1 MAIEK
6 TIELNLDASEAQKAL
21 NKFGGTLEDVYGE
34 GVQPLN
40 FAIGEL
46 EDRLYEMAAAG
57 DTSSRQFMEMS
68 AEVGRMKKVII
79 DTDLV
84 LDGMSQNMAQKVGGA
99 IGGLAS
105 GFELAQGAMATFGVE
120 SEAVEETL
128 LKVQSAMAI
137 SQGFQGIREA
147 VPSFKAL
154 GASAKMFGVNAVDSF
169 KKMTTASKAFMATGL
184 GLVITGIALA
194 VANWDKLSRAISG
207 NTEAQQLNNQV
218 QKQALEGIAEELSA
232 ADKLTKQLADETL
245 SREQK
250 VKAVIDL
257 QTQYPNLLSNIDA
270 ESATIGEVNKALEL
284 NTKLLKLNAQV
295 KALQELRSEEYK
307 KQLEAEVD
315 AQTNSNKSLSST
327 VIALTNEKLAR
338 QVNTAQKKEAI
349 RESQKQ
355 VKAYDE
361 LEKSLEKQI
370 EALKKEGATVG
381 EEENKKVKSYK
392 SVAKAKTESVDKQI
406 EEEKRLAEEL
416 AKIQEDARLAQ
427 IAEDE
432 ELSEVIR
439 RARLDEQEK
448 EIEDINT
455 HYFNLIER
463 AKQHGLD
470 TAILEEEQ
478 NAKIKEINDK
488 YEEERKAKEEEAKQ
502 KEKDAN
508 DEKVANER
516 ELRETQLQMASDAL
530 GAIGELV
537 TSFAGESEEAQR
549 RAFNINKAISIGQA
563 IISTAQGVMAQLAVP
578 QDALTGANFI
588 KAGIVAATGV
598 AQVATIART
607 QFNPSG
613 GSGGGASSINAPQA
627 PSQAPTFNVVG
638 NTGVNQLAETLGSSP
653 MQAYVV
659 AGDVTTAQSLERNKI
674 EQSTL

>member
-6 TIELNLDASEAQKAL
+6 TIKLKLDESAARKAL
-21 NKFGGTLEDVYGE
+21 NKFGGTLEDIYE
-34 GVQPLN
+34 DGVQPLN

-147 VPSFKAL
+147 IPSFKAL
-154 GASAKMFGVNAVDSF
+154 SSSVKMFGKSTLASVKTLSTF
-169 KKMTTASKAFMATGL
+169 KKALIG
-184 GLVITGIALA
+184 TGIGA
-194 VANWDKLSRAISG
+194 VIVLLGELIANWDKYKAMLEDLSLTIVEDLIPS
-207 NTEAQQLNNQV
+207 
-218 QKQALEGIAEELSA
+218 QKQEVDQLRKIKELGEEELEQSQ
-232 ADKLTKQLADETL
+232 DKL
-245 SREQK
+245 
-250 VKAVIDL
+250 
-257 QTQYPNLLSNIDA
+257 
-270 ESATIGEVNKALEL
+270 KALEKEIEA
-284 NTKLLKLNAQV
+284 TKNA
-295 KALQELRSEEYK
+295 
-307 KQLEAEVD
+307 
-315 AQTNSNKSLSST
+315 NSIET
-327 VIALTNEKLAR
+327 
-338 QVNTAQKKEAI
+338 QKYDDAI
-349 RESQKQ
+349 RLA
-355 VKAYDE
+355 KAQGKSTKEIERLE
-361 LEKSLEKQI
+361 LEKLKTIIKSAEKELELQKQKAFALRDEILAKAALGQLDEEAKEAAFEALRSQI
-370 EALKKEGATVG
+370 ETTKSTFQALKTARVDLQVFEAEKNNEKAQNYKET
-381 EEENKKVKSYK
+381 
-392 SVAKAKTESVDKQI
+392 VDKQI

-416 AKIQEDARLAQ
+416 SKIKEDARLAQ
-427 IAEDE
+427 IAEEE

-439 RARLDEQEK
+439 RARLSEQQK

-488 YEEERKAKEEEAKQ
+488 YEEERKAKDEEAKQ

-508 DEKVANER
+508 DEKIANER
-516 ELRETQLQMASDAL
+516 ELRDTQLQMASDAL

-613 GSGGGASSINAPQA
+613 GGGGGASSINAPQA

>member
-147 VPSFKAL
+147 IPSFKAL
-154 GASAKMFGVNAVDSF
+154 SSSVKMFGKSTLASVKTLSTF
-169 KKMTTASKAFMATGL
+169 KKALIG
-184 GLVITGIALA
+184 TGIGA
-194 VANWDKLSRAISG
+194 VIVLLGELIANWDKYKAMLEDLSLTIVEDLIPS
-207 NTEAQQLNNQV
+207 
-218 QKQALEGIAEELSA
+218 QKQEVDQLRKIKELGEEELEQSQ
-232 ADKLTKQLADETL
+232 DKL
-245 SREQK
+245 
-250 VKAVIDL
+250 
-257 QTQYPNLLSNIDA
+257 
-270 ESATIGEVNKALEL
+270 KALEKEIEA
-284 NTKLLKLNAQV
+284 TKNA
-295 KALQELRSEEYK
+295 
-307 KQLEAEVD
+307 
-315 AQTNSNKSLSST
+315 NSIET
-327 VIALTNEKLAR
+327 
-338 QVNTAQKKEAI
+338 QKYDDAI
-349 RESQKQ
+349 RLA
-355 VKAYDE
+355 KAQGKSTKEIERLE
-361 LEKSLEKQI
+361 LEKLKTIIESAEKELELQKQKAFALRDEILAKAALGQLDEEAKEAAFEALRSQI
-370 EALKKEGATVG
+370 ETTKSTFQALKTARVDLQVFEAEKNNEKAQNYKET
-381 EEENKKVKSYK
+381 
-392 SVAKAKTESVDKQI
+392 VDKQI

-416 AKIQEDARLAQ
+416 SKIKEEARLAQ
-427 IAEDE
+427 IAEEE